1 MKIGLIGLNTEAYQ
15 KYLRERSELP
25 GVTLLKPNQSNES
38 FLVFQIYHYLNKL
51 MHVLHMRFTHATIIN
66 QNSCVIQPTYSQY
79 CTSQNPKNI
88 NNSISIHS
96 SIHRVAV
103 LFILS
108 TVKHS
113 KHICFK
119 EPTASIASPYI
130 HIPYLCFVDVKTH
143 STDLHD

>member
-1 MKIGLIGLNTEAYQ
+1 MKIVLIGLNTEAYQ

-25 GVTLLKPNQSNES
+25 GVTLLKPNQSNEGI
-38 FLVFQIYHYLNKL
+38 FLISNLSLFKQVNARSSHEIHTRYRYQSKFMCNTDHI
-51 MHVLHMRFTHATIIN
+51 
-66 QNSCVIQPTYSQY
+66 QY

-113 KHICFK
+113 KHMF
-119 EPTASIASPYI
+119 
-130 HIPYLCFVDVKTH
+130 
-143 STDLHD
+143 